1 MHPASCRTGDFLRS
15 PRPPSEQPQAA
26 VAVATASPQSHPPE
40 SKTLPGGSSGTSDR
54 PSLEPPESVGC
65 VSLRGECGV
74 CLHLQGEVPALSP
87 GQGPP
92 VLEEGVSV
100 PRAACPGL
108 TAWISGVRGNAG
120 PMGSLGVPTR
130 GTGAAGELLGPRG
143 WPDLSPGLSPRP
155 LSVALGGPVLGP
167 LLTTADGGPGRVGVL
182 ELLWAPIGGCVCKL
196 QVGTVHRS
204 ISGDLLWPRFLF
216 LAVQPGPP
224 VLSQDR
230 HFNAGDIPRCGCSWG
245 PWEWAGRRASWQC
258 EQ

>member
-1 MHPASCRTGDFLRS
+1 M
-15 PRPPSEQPQAA
+15 
-26 VAVATASPQSHPPE
+26 
-40 SKTLPGGSSGTSDR
+40 GG
-54 PSLEPPESVGC
+54 
-65 VSLRGECGV
+65 VSLRGECRV

-100 PRAACPGL
+100 PQAACPGL

-143 WPDLSPGLSPRP
+143 WPGLSLRP
-155 LSVALGGPVLGP
+155 LSVALGGPFLGP
-167 LLTTADGGPGRVGVL
+167 LLTTADGGSGAAVGSYRGL
-182 ELLWAPIGGCVCKL
+182 CL
-196 QVGTVHRS
+196 QTP
-204 ISGDLLWPRFLF
+204 SGHCPQERLRFLF
-216 LAVQPGPP
+216 LAVLPGPP

-245 PWEWAGRRASWQC
+245 PWEWAGRRVSWQC